1 MWLLTTLLC
10 WLQVSLLVCAIYFVL
25 GVLRLGFVTH
35 FLSRP
40 IISAF
45 LTAGTIII
53 SLSQV
58 RSRLSCCALVISNVP
73 ETYTECSWP
82 HWHLLHGMCA
92 EHSAVTCIMSSPMLC
107 GSRQKLAVLL
117 VSVEPNETDTTMH
130 AHMSVHMFNKHA
142 TASCAL
148 AVKA

>member
-1 MWLLTTLLC
+1 M
-10 WLQVSLLVCAIYFVL
+10 IYLVL

-58 RSRLSCCALVISNVP
+58 SLFSTTCHADLSLLCPYPDV
-73 ETYTECSWP
+73 YHYECEVLIGP
-82 HWHLLHGMCA
+82 L
-92 EHSAVTCIMSSPMLC
+92 T
-107 GSRQKLAVLL
+107 VLL
-117 VSVEPNETDTTMH
+117 LPSVSI
-130 AHMSVHMFNKHA
+130 
-142 TASCAL
+142 
-148 AVKA
+148 AVIQQFLHESQSRVCWA

>member
-1 MWLLTTLLC
+1 MFIAAIIAVLHTQAVGNTPSIWMLLTLQWHLLFSLC
-10 WLQVSLLVCAIYFVL
+10 WGKQLCLLQVSLLVSVIYLVL

-58 RSRLSCCALVISNVP
+58 R
-73 ETYTECSWP
+73 
-82 HWHLLHGMCA
+82 H
-92 EHSAVTCIMSSPMLC
+92 
-107 GSRQKLAVLL
+107 
-117 VSVEPNETDTTMH
+117 
-130 AHMSVHMFNKHA
+130 
-142 TASCAL
+142 TA
-148 AVKA
+148 

>member
-1 MWLLTTLLC
+1 MVMQFHQHRNLC
-10 WLQVSLLVCAIYFVL
+10 LLQVSLLVSIIYLVL

-58 RSRLSCCALVISNVP
+58 
-73 ETYTECSWP
+73 
-82 HWHLLHGMCA
+82 
-92 EHSAVTCIMSSPMLC
+92 
-107 GSRQKLAVLL
+107 
-117 VSVEPNETDTTMH
+117 
-130 AHMSVHMFNKHA
+130 
-142 TASCAL
+142 
-148 AVKA
+148 